1 MTIVTETVT
10 VIVIVTVIVDAT
22 AMMIAVVE
30 EIVDAMTVAEETIV
44 GVAMMIAEADIKMSF
59 LIDS

>member
-1 MTIVTETVT
+1 MTIVTETV
-10 VIVIVTVIVDAT
+10 IAIVTVIVDAT
-22 AMMIAVVE
+22 AMMIAAVE
-30 EIVDAMTVAEETIV
+30 EIVDAMTVAGETIA